1 MEVILKRDVENLGF
15 TDDLVEVKNGYGR
28 NFLIP
33 QGAAILA
40 TPSAKKVLAETLR
53 QRAHRDEKLIADAKE
68 VAKTLEGISI
78 KIIAKTADGSKLFGS
93 VNNADVAEELGKQG
107 HEIEKNAI
115 SIDGRNIKRI
125 GDYVAH
131 VRLHRAVIVD
141 LPFSIAP
148 DPKSLPKKKKV
159 EVEDNVIVKQDDN
172 MFGKQESIDDVIG
185 QIGKS
190 KTDDAAPDFDEMPN
204 APEVEATATEAA
216 TTEAEAPEVAD
227 TDAKTEE

>member
-40 TPSAKKVLAETLR
+40 TASAKKVLAETMR

-68 VAKTLEGISI
+68 VAKTLEGVVI
-78 KIIAKTADGSKLFGS
+78 KIIAKTADGAKLFGS
-93 VNNADVAEELGKQG
+93 VNNSNVQEELAKQG
-107 HEIEKNAI
+107 HEIDRNTI

-125 GDYVAH
+125 GEYVAH
-131 VRLHRAVIVD
+131 VRLHRSVIVD
-141 LPFSIAP
+141 MPFSIVP

-159 EVEDNVIVKQDDN
+159 VVEDTVIVKQDDD
-172 MFGKQESIDDVIG
+172 MFGKKESIDDVLG
-185 QIGKS
+185 QIGK
-190 KTDDAAPDFDEMPN
+190 KEDDITSDFDAVP
-204 APEVEATATEAA
+204 ATPEVEATTVETETPDVAE
-216 TTEAEAPEVAD
+216 TE
-227 TDAKTEE
+227 TKTEE